1 MVTSTFHGRGT
12 PLVRYK
18 SFPYQADSWTTPRRV
33 VAKVEHH
40 VGELF
45 PRVGFIV
52 TNLRLPNRAVVRFYN
67 KRGTA
72 EQWIKEGKQAAHWTR
87 LSCHRFRA
95 NEVRLQLSVLA
106 YTLGNLWRLVLPT
119 RIDTWS
125 LTSLQAAP
133 RQDRWAASE
142 TCPLLLAPAGR
153 EPSDPPP
160 VWVDAPADLGAAS
173 AERLTDNGGRRP
185 SLAKNGRNAGKVSEN
200 CERWRVRRP
209 EFRSPWRA
217 S

>member
-1 MVTSTFHGRGT
+1 MGNSTT
-12 PLVRYK
+12 VK
-18 SFPYQADSWTTPRRV
+18 SEIRV
-33 VAKVEHH
+33 
-40 VGELF
+40 
-45 PRVGFIV
+45 
-52 TNLRLPNRAVVRFYN
+52 YN

-72 EQWIKEGKQAAHWTR
+72 QQWIKEGKQAAHWTR

-106 YTLGNLWRLVLPT
+106 YTLGNLWRTTGAPDADRHVVADQPP
-119 RIDTWS
+119 
-125 LTSLQAAP
+125 AAP

-142 TCPLLLAPAGR
+142 TCPLLLVPAGR

-160 VWVDAPADLGAAS
+160 VWVDAPADLGAAR
-173 AERLTDNGGRRP
+173 AERLTDNDGRRP
-185 SLAKNGRNAGKVSEN
+185 SLAKNGRNAGKVLEN